1 MVSPLAILALIFKSL
16 TNYLLT
22 AVLAADALLVL
33 NLAMHL
39 EEV

>member
-1 MVSPLAILALIFKSL
+1 MVSPLALFALVFKSM
-16 TNYLLT
+16 TNFLLT